1 MKVIESLT
9 IKEKIYVE
17 KLENG
22 LTVMLVPK
30 KTTNKKY
37 VIWGTHF
44 GSIDNH
50 FIEPQTKQEIY
61 VPDGVAHYLEHKMF
75 EQENGRNSLDVLM
88 SLGVDA
94 NAYTTNNHTAYLFET
109 TEHFMEALDELMDYV
124 QHPYF
129 TDENVEKERGIIG
142 QEIGMYDD
150 DPGWQ
155 LYMNALDCMYNQ
167 NAVKIDIAGTVE
179 SISKIDKDVLYKCY
193 NTFYHPSNMIF
204 VASGNFEPEEMLQEI
219 KNRLINKQTQADI
232 KRIYPEEEEP
242 LHMQYKETEMDVSK
256 PIFAIGFKD
265 KVVPE
270 EARVKRHIAIEI
282 LMNMLIGKS
291 SNLYQKLYEEG
302 TLLAQPDLDYEFSDT
317 YAHVLMSGQ
326 SNNPKKIHEELLKE
340 IKKQKEN
347 FDIKHFERI
356 KKKIYGDYVIE
367 YNNVADISR
376 MLLSDYFKG
385 INSLDY
391 IEQYNSITQEF
402 TKQILDEVFD
412 EKKCILSVVKTK

>member
-1 MKVIESLT
+1 MKLIESLT

-17 KLENG
+17 QLENG

-30 KTTNKKY
+30 ENTNKKY
-37 VIWGTHF
+37 AIWGTHF

-50 FIEPQTKQEIY
+50 FINPETGEEVY

-75 EQENGRNSLDVLM
+75 EQENGKNSLDVLM
-88 SLGVDA
+88 ALGVDA

-109 TEHFMEALDELMDYV
+109 TDHFMEALDELMDYV

-155 LYMNALDCMYNQ
+155 LYMNALDCMYNA
-167 NAVKIDIAGTVE
+167 NPIKIDIAGTVE
-179 SISKIDKDVLYKCY
+179 TIAKIDKDVLYKCY
-193 NTFYHPSNMIF
+193 NTFYHPSNMAM
-204 VASGNFEPEEMLQEI
+204 VVCGNFKPEEMLEEI
-219 KNRLINKQTQADI
+219 KKRLIQKPKQAEI
-232 KRIYPEEEEP
+232 KRIYEKEEAP
-242 LHMQYKETEMDVSK
+242 IHMKYKETSMDVSK

-265 KVVPE
+265 EIPQGEAKV
-270 EARVKRHIAIEI
+270 RKHIAIEI

-302 TLLAQPDLDYEFSDT
+302 AMLAAPDLEYEFSDT
-317 YAHVLMSGQ
+317 YAHLMISGQ
-326 SNNPKKIHEELLKE
+326 SKEPQKVQEELLRE
-340 IKKQKEN
+340 IEKQKQN
-347 FDIKHFERI
+347 FDTEAFERI
-356 KKKIYGDYVIE
+356 RRKIYGDYVVE
-367 YNNVADISR
+367 YNNIADIAR

-391 IEQYNSITQEF
+391 IEQYKSITAEYA
-402 TKQILDEVFD
+402 KQILEEVFD
-412 EKKCILSVVKTK
+412 EKRCILSVVKTK